1 MIYKLMKQYIFTV
14 ATVIM
19 TACGTAT
26 SDNNRNDIQSNK
38 IDTSAGLSTIV
49 STNKSEMED
58 STDYDNATFFVVVA
72 DTSTDYYFLHKKM
85 FDLNGQFNIS
95 IDTMGRFYNKTKNL
109 IALPDDDE
117 DELYAGD
124 YFPRRF
130 PSENLSLEYL
140 DFYQKEAGD
149 STIALVTGIY
159 ESEKSADSALTILQK
174 TEKKVFKI
182 KADIYLGC
190 MH

>member
-1 MIYKLMKQYIFTV
+1 MKQYIFTV

>member
-1 MIYKLMKQYIFTV
+1 MKHYIFTF
-14 ATVIM
+14 ATVILS
-19 TACGTAT
+19 ACGTAT
-26 SDNNRNDIQSNK
+26 SDNHRSDIQSNK
-38 IDTSAGLSTIV
+38 IDTSAGKSAIV

-58 STDYDNATFFVVVA
+58 TTDNDYATFFVVVA
-72 DTSTDYYFLHKKM
+72 DTSTDYYFLYKKM
-85 FDLNGQFNIS
+85 FDLNGQLNIP

-140 DFYQKEAGD
+140 DFYQKKAGD
-149 STIALVTGIY
+149 KTIALITGIY
-159 ESEKSADSALTILQK
+159 ENEKSADSALTVLHK
-174 TEKKVFKI
+174 TEEKVFKI